1 MTRRER
7 QLLEWIRENP
17 CISQQELADKAGITR
32 SSAAVHISNL
42 MRKGYIAGR
51 GYLLR
56 EAPYIAVVGGVNM
69 DIGAVSDAPLVARDS
84 NPGRVTTSLGGV
96 GRNIAHNLCLLGEQV
111 SMITVLGQDSFAQSV
126 LENAADIGL
135 DLSHSATIPGGR
147 TGTYLFI
154 DGCDGDMALAVNDMA
169 IYEHITPEFLR
180 QRLDYINHADLVVV
194 ETNLPEAS
202 IQWLCSHCT
211 APVLADPVSTIK
223 APKLLPVLD
232 KLTALKPNRMEAEL
246 LSGVTIRDET
256 DVQKAAK
263 VLLDKGVQQVY
274 ISLGS
279 DGLYAEDQAGRHV
292 RLPCPKVQVV
302 NATGEVKA
310 VDLVTVGAQVSGKIE
325 KLYVSIGQT
334 VKMGD
339 MIAEIDSTTQQNDV
353 DIAKAKMS
361 SYQAQLK
368 AAKTSLK
375 IAKKQYQ
382 RMQSLKKQNAA
393 STEDLENA
401 EDGYESA
408 MSKVAEIEAS
418 LKETEISLST
428 AETNLGYTKITAPLD
443 GTIVSVPVKVGQ
455 TINAAMDTP
464 TIVQIAD
471 LNQMEI
477 YIEISEGD
485 ISNIKPGVKVTYSV
499 LADMNKVYETTLK
512 SIDPALTLLTD
523 DQYTEVVDSS
533 EAIYFY
539 GRLVVPNADGKL
551 RIGMTTQNVI
561 YVESA
566 EDVLTVPAM
575 ALKGDVDGKYVEVRT
590 AEGVERRPV
599 ITGVSDDLNV
609 EIKKGVSEGEEVV
622 IAKMSSAEIS
632 DKAANARG
640 ARRFR

>member
-1 MTRRER
+1 MKFFK
-7 QLLEWIRENP
+7 N
-17 CISQQELADKAGITR
+17 K
-32 SSAAVHISNL
+32 
-42 MRKGYIAGR
+42 K
-51 GYLLR
+51 
-56 EAPYIAVVGGVNM
+56 
-69 DIGAVSDAPLVARDS
+69 
-84 NPGRVTTSLGGV
+84 
-96 GRNIAHNLCLLGEQV
+96 
-111 SMITVLGQDSFAQSV
+111 
-126 LENAADIGL
+126 
-135 DLSHSATIPGGR
+135 
-147 TGTYLFI
+147 
-154 DGCDGDMALAVNDMA
+154 
-169 IYEHITPEFLR
+169 
-180 QRLDYINHADLVVV
+180 
-194 ETNLPEAS
+194 
-202 IQWLCSHCT
+202 
-211 APVLADPVSTIK
+211 
-223 APKLLPVLD
+223 KLLVYVIL
-232 KLTALKPNRMEAEL
+232 
-246 LSGVTIRDET
+246 
-256 DVQKAAK
+256 AAAAA
-263 VLLDKGVQQVY
+263 
-274 ISLGS
+274 
-279 DGLYAEDQAGRHV
+279 GLYFKYFKKEDTITYITQPV
-292 RLPCPKVQVV
+292 RRQNVEKVV

-401 EDGYESA
+401 EDGYESS

-428 AETNLGYTKITAPLD
+428 AEINLGYTKITAPLD

-485 ISNIKPGVKVTYSV
+485 IGNIKPGVKVTYSV

-539 GRLVVPNADGKL
+539 GRLGVPNADGKL

>member
-1 MTRRER
+1 MKFFK
-7 QLLEWIRENP
+7 N
-17 CISQQELADKAGITR
+17 K
-32 SSAAVHISNL
+32 
-42 MRKGYIAGR
+42 K
-51 GYLLR
+51 
-56 EAPYIAVVGGVNM
+56 
-69 DIGAVSDAPLVARDS
+69 
-84 NPGRVTTSLGGV
+84 
-96 GRNIAHNLCLLGEQV
+96 
-111 SMITVLGQDSFAQSV
+111 
-126 LENAADIGL
+126 
-135 DLSHSATIPGGR
+135 
-147 TGTYLFI
+147 
-154 DGCDGDMALAVNDMA
+154 
-169 IYEHITPEFLR
+169 
-180 QRLDYINHADLVVV
+180 
-194 ETNLPEAS
+194 
-202 IQWLCSHCT
+202 
-211 APVLADPVSTIK
+211 
-223 APKLLPVLD
+223 KLLVYVIL
-232 KLTALKPNRMEAEL
+232 
-246 LSGVTIRDET
+246 
-256 DVQKAAK
+256 AAAAA
-263 VLLDKGVQQVY
+263 
-274 ISLGS
+274 
-279 DGLYAEDQAGRHV
+279 GLYFKYFKKEDTITYITQPV
-292 RLPCPKVQVV
+292 RRQNVEKVV

-325 KLYVSIGQT
+325 KLYVLIGQT

-375 IAKKQYQ
+375 IAKKQYL
-382 RMQSLKKQNAA
+382 RMQNLKKQNAA

-401 EDGYESA
+401 EDSYEAA

-485 ISNIKPGVKVTYSV
+485 IGNIKPGVKVTYSV

>member
-1 MTRRER
+1 MKFFK
-7 QLLEWIRENP
+7 N
-17 CISQQELADKAGITR
+17 K
-32 SSAAVHISNL
+32 
-42 MRKGYIAGR
+42 K
-51 GYLLR
+51 
-56 EAPYIAVVGGVNM
+56 
-69 DIGAVSDAPLVARDS
+69 
-84 NPGRVTTSLGGV
+84 
-96 GRNIAHNLCLLGEQV
+96 
-111 SMITVLGQDSFAQSV
+111 
-126 LENAADIGL
+126 
-135 DLSHSATIPGGR
+135 
-147 TGTYLFI
+147 
-154 DGCDGDMALAVNDMA
+154 
-169 IYEHITPEFLR
+169 
-180 QRLDYINHADLVVV
+180 
-194 ETNLPEAS
+194 
-202 IQWLCSHCT
+202 
-211 APVLADPVSTIK
+211 
-223 APKLLPVLD
+223 KLLVYVIL
-232 KLTALKPNRMEAEL
+232 
-246 LSGVTIRDET
+246 
-256 DVQKAAK
+256 AAAAA
-263 VLLDKGVQQVY
+263 
-274 ISLGS
+274 
-279 DGLYAEDQAGRHV
+279 GLYFKYFKKEDTITYITQPV
-292 RLPCPKVQVV
+292 RRQNVEKVV

-401 EDGYESA
+401 EDGYESS

-428 AETNLGYTKITAPLD
+428 AEINLGYTKITAPLD

-485 ISNIKPGVKVTYSV
+485 IGNIKPGVKVTYSV

-539 GRLVVPNADGKL
+539 VRLVVPNADGKL